1 LSITA
6 VNLYLGKR
14 FLLIKSYENFT
25 EVKPRELLSNHIH
38 IRLTD
43 SDYNQIKARAEQVN
57 LSMSDFMR
65 RAALRRAMPRPLA
78 AFDLKAYQVLCK
90 IDAQLRIA
98 GNNLN
103 QIAKACNS
111 AVALGEPVVVNTGL
125 LESVQQLIRENQ
137 SAIKAIVANLA
148 KSTVR

>member
-1 LSITA
+1 MAMKLKKFPQQQQNQRLSSR
-6 VNLYLGKR
+6 L
-14 FLLIKSYENFT
+14 
-25 EVKPRELLSNHIH
+25 ELRLS
-38 IRLTD
+38 D

-103 QIAKACNS
+103 QITKACNS

-125 LESVQQLIRENQ
+125 LESVQQLIRENGK
-137 SAIKAIVANLA
+137 AIKTIVANLA

>member
-1 LSITA
+1 
-6 VNLYLGKR
+6 
-14 FLLIKSYENFT
+14 
-25 EVKPRELLSNHIH
+25 
-38 IRLTD
+38 
-43 SDYNQIKARAEQVN
+43 
-57 LSMSDFMR
+57 MR

-103 QIAKACNS
+103 QITKACNS
-111 AVALGEPVVVNTGL
+111 AVALGEPVVVNRGL
-125 LESVQQLIRENQ
+125 LESVHQLIQQNQ
-137 SAIKAIVANLA
+137 TAIKTIVANLA

>member
-1 LSITA
+1 
-6 VNLYLGKR
+6 
-14 FLLIKSYENFT
+14 
-25 EVKPRELLSNHIH
+25 
-38 IRLTD
+38 
-43 SDYNQIKARAEQVN
+43 
-57 LSMSDFMR
+57 MSEFMR

-111 AVALGEPVVVNTGL
+111 AVIVGEPVIVNRGL

-137 SAIKAIVANLA
+137 TTIKAMVAAMA
-148 KSTVR
+148 K

>member
-1 LSITA
+1 MTMKLKKFPQQQQNPRLSSR
-6 VNLYLGKR
+6 L
-14 FLLIKSYENFT
+14 
-25 EVKPRELLSNHIH
+25 ELRLS
-38 IRLTD
+38 D

-65 RAALRRAMPRPLA
+65 RAALRRTMPRPLA
-78 AFDLKAYQVLCK
+78 AFDLKAYQVLCQ
-90 IDAQLRIA
+90 INAQLKTA
-98 GNNLN
+98 GNNIN

-137 SAIKAIVANLA
+137 ATIKAIVANLA

>member
-1 LSITA
+1 MKTLP
-6 VNLYLGKR
+6 
-14 FLLIKSYENFT
+14 
-25 EVKPRELLSNHIH
+25 EVKPRELLSNPIH

-43 SDYNQIKARAEQVN
+43 SDYNQIKARAEEVN

-78 AFDLKAYQVLCK
+78 AFDLKAYQVLCQ
-90 IDAQLRIA
+90 INAQLKTA
-98 GNNLN
+98 GNNIN

-111 AVALGEPVVVNTGL
+111 AVALGEPVVVNIRL
-125 LESVQQLIRENQ
+125 LESVQQLIRENGK
-137 SAIKAIVANLA
+137 AIKAMVANLA

>member
-1 LSITA
+1 MTMKLKNFPQQQQNQRLSSR
-6 VNLYLGKR
+6 L
-14 FLLIKSYENFT
+14 
-25 EVKPRELLSNHIH
+25 ELRLS
-38 IRLTD
+38 D

-78 AFDLKAYQVLCK
+78 AFDLKAYQVLCQ
-90 IDAQLRIA
+90 INAQLKTA
-98 GNNLN
+98 GNNIN

-111 AVALGEPVVVNTGL
+111 AVALGEPIVVNTGL
-125 LESVQQLIRENQ
+125 LENVQQLIRENQ
-137 SAIKAIVANLA
+137 ATIKAIVANLA

>member
-1 LSITA
+1 MKL
-6 VNLYLGKR
+6 KQ
-14 FLLIKSYENFT
+14 E
-25 EVKPRELLSNHIH
+25 PRL
-38 IRLTD
+38 
-43 SDYNQIKARAEQVN
+43 VN

-65 RAALRRAMPRPLA
+65 RAALRRTMPRPLA

-98 GNNLN
+98 GDNLN

-125 LESVQQLIRENQ
+125 LERVQQLIRENQ
-137 SAIKAIVANLA
+137 ATIKAIVANLA
-148 KSTVR
+148 KSTVP

>member
-1 LSITA
+1 MTMKLKKFPQQQQNPRLSSR
-6 VNLYLGKR
+6 L
-14 FLLIKSYENFT
+14 
-25 EVKPRELLSNHIH
+25 ELRLS
-38 IRLTD
+38 D

-90 IDAQLRIA
+90 IDTQLRIA

-103 QIAKACNS
+103 QITKACNS

-125 LESVQQLIRENQ
+125 LESVQQLIRENG

>member
-1 LSITA
+1 MAMKLKNLPQSQPNQSNQSNQPNQRLSSR
-6 VNLYLGKR
+6 L
-14 FLLIKSYENFT
+14 E
-25 EVKPRELLSNHIH
+25 
-38 IRLTD
+38 IRLSD

-103 QIAKACNS
+103 QMTKACNS

-125 LESVQQLIRENQ
+125 LERVQQLIRENQ
-137 SAIKAIVANLA
+137 ATIKAIVANLA

>member
-1 LSITA
+1 MKTLP
-6 VNLYLGKR
+6 
-14 FLLIKSYENFT
+14 

-65 RAALRRAMPRPLA
+65 RAALRRTMPRPLA
-78 AFDLKAYQVLCK
+78 AFDKKAYQVLCK

-111 AVALGEPVVVNTGL
+111 AVILGKPVVVNTGL
-125 LESVQQLIRENQ
+125 LKSVQQLIRENG
-137 SAIKAIVANLA
+137 SAIKTIVANLA

>member
-1 LSITA
+1 MKTLPD
-6 VNLYLGKR
+6 
-14 FLLIKSYENFT
+14 
-25 EVKPRELLSNHIH
+25 VKPRELLSNHIH

-57 LSMSDFMR
+57 LSISDFMR
-65 RAALRRAMPRPLA
+65 RAALRRAMPRPIA

-103 QIAKACNS
+103 QITKACNS
-111 AVALGEPVVVNTGL
+111 AVALEEPIVVNTGL
-125 LESVQQLIRENQ
+125 LERVQQLIQENQ
-137 SAIKAIVANLA
+137 NAIKTIVANLA
-148 KSTVR
+148 QSTVR

>member
-1 LSITA
+1 MTMKLKKFPQQQQNPRLSSR
-6 VNLYLGKR
+6 L
-14 FLLIKSYENFT
+14 
-25 EVKPRELLSNHIH
+25 ELRLS
-38 IRLTD
+38 D

-65 RAALRRAMPRPLA
+65 RAALRRTMPRPLA

-90 IDAQLRIA
+90 IGTQLRIA
-98 GNNLN
+98 ENNLN

-125 LESVQQLIRENQ
+125 LESVQQLIRENGD
-137 SAIKAIVANLA
+137 AIKTIVANLA

>member
-1 LSITA
+1 MKTLS
-6 VNLYLGKR
+6 
-14 FLLIKSYENFT
+14 

-43 SDYNQIKARAEQVN
+43 SDYNLIKARASLVN

-65 RAALRRAMPRPLA
+65 RAALRRTMPRPLA

-111 AVALGEPVVVNTGL
+111 AVALGEPVVVNPGL
-125 LESVQQLIRENQ
+125 LENVHQLIRENGG
-137 SAIKAIVANLA
+137 AIKAMVANLA

>member
-1 LSITA
+1 MTMKLKKFPQQQQNQRLSSR
-6 VNLYLGKR
+6 L
-14 FLLIKSYENFT
+14 
-25 EVKPRELLSNHIH
+25 ELRLS
-38 IRLTD
+38 D

-65 RAALRRAMPRPLA
+65 RAALRRTLPRPLA
-78 AFDLKAYQVLCK
+78 AVDLKAYQVLCK

-103 QIAKACNS
+103 QMAKACNS

-137 SAIKAIVANLA
+137 ATIKAIVANLA

>member
-1 LSITA
+1 MTMKLNKFHQIQPNQRLSRR
-6 VNLYLGKR
+6 L
-14 FLLIKSYENFT
+14 
-25 EVKPRELLSNHIH
+25 ELRLS
-38 IRLTD
+38 D
-43 SDYNQIKARAEQVN
+43 SDYSQIQARAEQVK

-65 RAALRRAMPRPLA
+65 RAAVRRAMPRPLA

-103 QIAKACNS
+103 QITKACNS
-111 AVALGEPVVVNTGL
+111 AVALGEPIVVNTGL
-125 LESVQQLIRENQ
+125 LERVQQLIRENQ
-137 SAIKAIVANLA
+137 ATIKAMVANLA

>member
-1 LSITA
+1 MTMKLNKFPQQQQNQRLSSR
-6 VNLYLGKR
+6 L
-14 FLLIKSYENFT
+14 
-25 EVKPRELLSNHIH
+25 ELRLS
-38 IRLTD
+38 D

-65 RAALRRAMPRPLA
+65 RAALRRTLPRPLA
-78 AFDLKAYQVLCK
+78 AFDLKAYQVLCQ

-103 QIAKACNS
+103 QMTKACNS

-125 LESVQQLIRENQ
+125 LESVQQLIRENGK
-137 SAIKAIVANLA
+137 AIKTIVANLA

>member
-1 LSITA
+1 MKLKKFPQQQQNPRLSSR
-6 VNLYLGKR
+6 L
-14 FLLIKSYENFT
+14 
-25 EVKPRELLSNHIH
+25 ELRLS
-38 IRLTD
+38 D

-103 QIAKACNS
+103 QITKACNS

-125 LESVQQLIRENQ
+125 LKSVQQLIRENGG
-137 SAIKAIVANLA
+137 AIKTIVANLA

>member
-1 LSITA
+1 MKT
-6 VNLYLGKR
+6 
-14 FLLIKSYENFT
+14 LLK
-25 EVKPRELLSNHIH
+25 VKPRERLSNHIH

-43 SDYNQIKARAEQVN
+43 SDYSKIQTLANQVN

-65 RAALRRAMPRPLA
+65 RAALNKTMPRPLA

-111 AVALGEPVVVNTGL
+111 AVILGEPVIVNRGL
-125 LESVQQLIRENQ
+125 LERVQQLIQQNQ
-137 SAIKAIVANLA
+137 TAIKKIVANLT

>member
-1 LSITA
+1 MKLNKFPQQQQNQRLSSR
-6 VNLYLGKR
+6 L
-14 FLLIKSYENFT
+14 
-25 EVKPRELLSNHIH
+25 ELRLS
-38 IRLTD
+38 D
-43 SDYNQIKARAEQVN
+43 SDYNEIKARAEQVN

-78 AFDLKAYQVLCK
+78 AFDLKAYQVLCQ
-90 IDAQLRIA
+90 INAQLKTA
-98 GNNLN
+98 GNNIN

-137 SAIKAIVANLA
+137 ATIKAIVAKLA

>member
-1 LSITA
+1 MKTLS
-6 VNLYLGKR
+6 
-14 FLLIKSYENFT
+14 F
-25 EVKPRELLSNHIH
+25 VKPRELLSNHIH

-78 AFDLKAYQVLCK
+78 AFDLKTYQVLCQ
-90 IDAQLRIA
+90 INAQLRMA

-103 QIAKACNS
+103 QITKACNS
-111 AVALGEPVVVNTGL
+111 GVALGEPVVVNTGL
-125 LESVQQLIRENQ
+125 LESAQQLIRENQ
-137 SAIKAIVANLA
+137 TAIKAMVAAMA
-148 KSTVR
+148 KSNLPKHDDRQTN

>member
-1 LSITA
+1 MTMKLNKFPQQQQNQRLSSR
-6 VNLYLGKR
+6 L
-14 FLLIKSYENFT
+14 
-25 EVKPRELLSNHIH
+25 ELRLS
-38 IRLTD
+38 D

-65 RAALRRAMPRPLA
+65 RTALKRAMPRPLA
-78 AFDLKAYQVLCK
+78 VFDLKAYQVLCK

-111 AVALGEPVVVNTGL
+111 AVALQEPVVVNTGL
-125 LESVQQLIRENQ
+125 LESIQQLIRENGN
-137 SAIKAIVANLA
+137 AIKTIVANLA
-148 KSTVR
+148 KSTVP

>member
-1 LSITA
+1 MKTLP
-6 VNLYLGKR
+6 
-14 FLLIKSYENFT
+14 
-25 EVKPRELLSNHIH
+25 EVKPRELLSNPIH

-65 RAALRRAMPRPLA
+65 RAALRRTMPRPLA

-98 GNNLN
+98 ETT
-103 QIAKACNS
+103 S
-111 AVALGEPVVVNTGL
+111 
-125 LESVQQLIRENQ
+125 IRWLKLPIVLWHWENQ
-137 SAIKAIVANLA
+137 LLSIQD
-148 KSTVR
+148 S

>member
-1 LSITA
+1 MTMKLKKFPQQQQNQRLSSR
-6 VNLYLGKR
+6 L
-14 FLLIKSYENFT
+14 
-25 EVKPRELLSNHIH
+25 ELRLS
-38 IRLTD
+38 D
-43 SDYNQIKARAEQVN
+43 SDYNQIKARASLVN

-65 RAALRRAMPRPLA
+65 RAALRRTMPRPLA

-125 LESVQQLIRENQ
+125 LESVQKLIRENGG
-137 SAIKAIVANLA
+137 AIKTIVANLA